1 MTVINPLVPPLP
13 EPQSNEFVGNTMVP
27 VWREFWTKLLISVNS
42 VITAAVTLN
51 TAVTALTATVTA
63 LSAAFSKAI
72 LAPCTVAQLPA
83 ATANTNTRGM
93 ATDSTVDTT
102 TGIGQV
108 VVGGGGN
115 FVPVF
120 SDSLVWRI
128 G

>member
-1 MTVINPLVPPLP
+1 MTNPLVPPLP
-13 EPQSNEFVGNTMVP
+13 EPQSEEFIDNSMVP

-42 VITAAVTLN
+42 VIDAAVTL
-51 TAVTALTATVTA
+51 TTTVTALSASEAA

-72 LAPCTVAQLPA
+72 LAPCLVSALPA

-93 ATDSTVDTT
+93 ATDSTLDTT